1 MSDPPEGLDEGTFV
15 KVVIIVIVESTP
27 DADEINEIL
36 DDGDIDC
43 VSEDVAYSLLEGTI
57 VKVTCIVGE
66 TLSDCVDS
74 REELGDD
81 ETDTV

>member
-1 MSDPPEGLDEGTFV
+1 MSDPPKLDEGTFV

-27 DADEINEIL
+27 DADEIDEIL
-36 DDGDIDC
+36 DNGDIDC
-43 VSEDVAYSLLEGTI
+43 VSEDVAYSVLEGTI
-57 VKVTCIVGE
+57 VKVMCIVGE
-66 TLSDCVDS
+66 TMSESVAS